1 MSPTSEI
8 PPSNAETMDLD
19 AKMEALRAENK
30 ALREALREVLQ
41 AQNQGVSSEQIQPG
55 IEALQA
61 QIQDVSPTEIL
72 HFKSALQAQLSLIR
86 ASDNASPVE
95 ILLKWL
101 ARIKSTTKVK
111 KINAREATI
120 PQILDIFGLRFDK
133 DRLWSLA
140 ENNLVKLPLRL
151 MFNLDDLKAA
161 LYDEYSEATCRITV
175 DILLIQCRIYLNTK
189 HQSATTS
196 HDVETNV
203 TDATN
208 PSTPKMAIPNIE
220 PIKQP
225 IKPVKL
231 FPEFSL
237 SIQMDKKNGKFL
249 VTSRADWAMGYSNV
263 GDEGAILVAI
273 EAKQE
278 SEFSKG
284 RAQLIAYLAILRENR
299 LRAGKK
305 NIVTQG
311 FYSDGSRFAFICIT
325 ADGSIEQSPIFNIN
339 WEEDL
344 KIVFSFIVTMME
356 TAIKS
361 TPNASPTKPAQ
372 LQEKEIDHFED
383 EVWSK
388 VYELMDKSIVTGL
401 VEDFEMGDEPVDAIW
416 K

>member
-1 MSPTSEI
+1 
-8 PPSNAETMDLD
+8 
-19 AKMEALRAENK
+19 
-30 ALREALREVLQ
+30 
-41 AQNQGVSSEQIQPG
+41 
-55 IEALQA
+55 
-61 QIQDVSPTEIL
+61 
-72 HFKSALQAQLSLIR
+72 
-86 ASDNASPVE
+86 
-95 ILLKWL
+95 
-101 ARIKSTTKVK
+101 
-111 KINAREATI
+111 
-120 PQILDIFGLRFDK
+120 
-133 DRLWSLA
+133 
-140 ENNLVKLPLRL
+140 
-151 MFNLDDLKAA
+151 
-161 LYDEYSEATCRITV
+161 
-175 DILLIQCRIYLNTK
+175 
-189 HQSATTS
+189 
-196 HDVETNV
+196 
-203 TDATN
+203 
-208 PSTPKMAIPNIE
+208 MAIPNIE

-249 VTSRADWAMGYSNV
+249 VTGRADWAMGYSNV

-311 FYSDGSRFAFICIT
+311 FYSDGLRFAFICIT
-325 ADGSIEQSPIFNIN
+325 ADGDV
-339 WEEDL
+339 EDSL
-344 KIVFSFIVTMME
+344 VYDITYGAHLQIVFSFIVAMME

-361 TPNASPTKPAQ
+361 TPNALPTKPAQ

-388 VYELMDKSIVTGL
+388 VYELMDRSIVTGP
-401 VEDFEMGDEPVDAIW
+401 VENSVTEDAIW